1 MINHGWNFDWN
12 DPYVFLSSD
21 KYCKDLPSASYCGF
35 KYPGNG
41 MLSYTFPYGGRAT
54 LEYGQSWDSGSVH
67 VKKNEVEILDIIKYF
82 HARKFVDFDKPEVQ
96 MALVKVAQRISN
108 PNIVEK
114 IITDELENNSETLPL
129 IGFTVLLK
137 VAEQNQYLFL

>member
-41 MLSYTFPYGGRAT
+41 MISYTFPYGGRAT

-67 VKKNEVEILDIIKYF
+67 VKKNEVEIDSRNTRGSSTTKFDFVAGDTLAIEELGSVINIHKLTLRRFSPGNSNFESKYYCYLLMLLII
-82 HARKFVDFDKPEVQ
+82 
-96 MALVKVAQRISN
+96 L
-108 PNIVEK
+108 
-114 IITDELENNSETLPL
+114 
-129 IGFTVLLK
+129 
-137 VAEQNQYLFL
+137 

>member
-41 MLSYTFPYGGRAT
+41 MISYTFPYGGRAT

-67 VKKNEVEILDIIKYF
+67 VKKNEVEIDSRNTRGSSTTKFDFVAGDTLAIEELGSVINIHKLTLRRFSPGKSNFESKYYCYLLMLLIIYYSE
-82 HARKFVDFDKPEVQ
+82 H
-96 MALVKVAQRISN
+96 L
-108 PNIVEK
+108 
-114 IITDELENNSETLPL
+114 II
-129 IGFTVLLK
+129 
-137 VAEQNQYLFL
+137 